1 MKKWT
6 LNTRPGAVLTNFSE
20 SWAKAAFPGS
30 HQSLPK
36 HWDQPTFHPTTSI
49 TFPPSYLRTRKEPGM
64 HLQLMTG
71 LSEKPCSAEEAVRQ
85 ILTEIRQALLRF
97 RHAAFPQEGTAIQLG
112 LQRHRRVSNCAT
124 EGASKYLTIEGSRL
138 EWETRSHFI
147 QIGTRLTHIN
157 SYLL

>member
-1 MKKWT
+1 
-6 LNTRPGAVLTNFSE
+6 
-20 SWAKAAFPGS
+20 
-30 HQSLPK
+30 
-36 HWDQPTFHPTTSI
+36 
-49 TFPPSYLRTRKEPGM
+49 M

-85 ILTEIRQALLRF
+85 ILTEIQQALLRF
-97 RHAAFPQEGTAIQLG
+97 QHAAFPQEGTAIQLG